1 LKSREEQERLY
12 LRQIELARQRHE
24 LENQENKEEDAAI
37 KIQTAFRNYRDR
49 HKAKQQQQK

>member
-49 HKAKQQQQK
+49 LKAKQQQE